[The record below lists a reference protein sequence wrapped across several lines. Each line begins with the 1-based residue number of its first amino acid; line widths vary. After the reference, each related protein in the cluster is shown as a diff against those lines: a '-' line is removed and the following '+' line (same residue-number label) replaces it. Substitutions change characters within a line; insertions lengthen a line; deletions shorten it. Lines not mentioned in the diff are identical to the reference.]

1 MGGKSINPLCKKHE
15 DPGIFFINSNALI
28 FLVNPVGATLA
39 GIPLTTISKS
49 YDWGGVFVVLE
60 LASLFCGCLLI
71 GARNV
76 SRRMIDPSKF
86 EWRFYTNKET
96 WPEQPN
102 VMFKSFTP
110 GVKTSQNFGKVFH
123 IFKLPQNVIII
134 LQHVTHFNWNNFI
147 QKTNKYISFFVSRF
161 EHNYYLTV
169 CAGWLNDVNALQI
182 SFFWSHIIVVG
193 KLILTSD
200 FENLR
205 NP

>member
-76 SRRMIDPSKF
+76 SRHMTDPSKF
-86 EWRFYTNKET
+86 E
-96 WPEQPN
+96 
-102 VMFKSFTP
+102 
-110 GVKTSQNFGKVFH
+110 
-123 IFKLPQNVIII
+123 
-134 LQHVTHFNWNNFI
+134 
-147 QKTNKYISFFVSRF
+147 
-161 EHNYYLTV
+161 
-169 CAGWLNDVNALQI
+169 
-182 SFFWSHIIVVG
+182 
-193 KLILTSD
+193 
-200 FENLR
+200 
-205 NP
+205 